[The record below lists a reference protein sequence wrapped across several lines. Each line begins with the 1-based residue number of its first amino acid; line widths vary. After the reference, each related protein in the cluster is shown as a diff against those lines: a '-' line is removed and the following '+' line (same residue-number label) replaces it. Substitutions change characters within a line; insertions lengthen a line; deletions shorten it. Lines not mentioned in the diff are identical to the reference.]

1 MFWDILFMKNRG
13 MNLEQEQLKNDA
25 ILANELQT
33 EIFKGLARGVPPV
46 RLLLKALQ
54 CLSLQKGSNFSF
66 EEIKEK
72 AKLVYGDEIDREL
85 SRKEKIQEAEER
97 EERLQK
103 AFEREQD
110 SDDKKM
116 VIRLKN
122 AVRMNREEAEFLR
135 KEHWSEMSQEK

>member
-1 MFWDILFMKNRG
+1 M
-13 MNLEQEQLKNDA
+13 
-25 ILANELQT
+25 
-33 EIFKGLARGVPPV
+33 
-46 RLLLKALQ
+46 
-54 CLSLQKGSNFSF
+54 
-66 EEIKEK
+66 
-72 AKLVYGDEIDREL
+72 VYGDEIDREL

-97 EERLQK
+97 AERLQK

-135 KEHWSEMSQEK
+135 KEHWSEISQEK